1 VKHLLC
7 VAQGAN
13 CKNNMAYFLLQLQDT
28 DKVSNV
34 TTCCECNYVNIKLSP
49 ELECYESAEIP
60 DDEMTLEMNGV
71 FYVGGGLCA
80 KLS

>member
-1 VKHLLC
+1 
-7 VAQGAN
+7 
-13 CKNNMAYFLLQLQDT
+13 MAYFLLQLQDT

-71 FYVGGGLCA
+71 FYVGGVYVQNFPEQ
-80 KLS
+80 SRVYYMPIIDV